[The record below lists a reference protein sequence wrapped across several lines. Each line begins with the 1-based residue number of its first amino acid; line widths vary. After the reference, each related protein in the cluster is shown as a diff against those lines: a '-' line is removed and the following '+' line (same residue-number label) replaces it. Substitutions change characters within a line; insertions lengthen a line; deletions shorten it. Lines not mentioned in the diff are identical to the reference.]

1 VEISNLFLLYHLEF
15 LMSKAKDLPLN
26 QPVKFFSNEIFL
38 KLRQSE
44 TEEELEAFEWFFGD
58 FMECVCGKRI
68 WGIQKYQELISKARD
83 KETGGI
89 IVTISDEAFGLL
101 LIDNYRAKW
110 ISKVEA
116 ARRGEVPR
124 SGERLPG
131 KYTNS
136 KLGNSEY
143 AGWTIQGTNKFN
155 RYFDHVVEDRKEA
168 MRTGNLR
175 EEEFLQHMRSTDKG
189 KRTLDKVILAQRR
202 IRPSDPAGPP
212 MESDARIDMSW

>member
-1 VEISNLFLLYHLEF
+1 
-15 LMSKAKDLPLN
+15 MAKAMDLPLN
-26 QPVKFFSNEIFL
+26 QSLKFFRNESFHS

-116 ARRGEVPR
+116 ARIA
-124 SGERLPG
+124 S
-131 KYTNS
+131 S
-136 KLGNSEY
+136 
-143 AGWTIQGTNKFN
+143 
-155 RYFDHVVEDRKEA
+155 
-168 MRTGNLR
+168 
-175 EEEFLQHMRSTDKG
+175 STDLRAAIADECAPFEI
-189 KRTLDKVILAQRR
+189 RTAAT
-202 IRPSDPAGPP
+202 AGG
-212 MESDARIDMSW
+212 